1 MEAYTYRRISVL
13 ISLAFIVLLLFK
25 PAHIYAKRPNI
36 SDSLTAVLKKTGID
50 TSRVNVLSR
59 LSEQLMHTYPDS
71 AMHFAKKA
79 LDISKK
85 LKYKEGE
92 ALCLKN
98 LGTIHYIKGNFIDA
112 LEKLQKSL
120 KIYTEINPENKAR
133 VSLLQRIG
141 VIYSITGNNAKAVEI
156 FFKVIN
162 IYEEEHDTVGMA
174 NTYNNIGIV
183 YERENNFEKSLEYYM
198 KSINLRKAIGDVKR
212 IALAY
217 NNIGIIYS
225 RQKKYDIALDSFFK
239 ALNYS
244 EKASDKRT
252 LAITLGNIGN
262 VYEAL
267 KQYSKSLEY
276 QYRSLEIKKDI
287 GNNKS
292 IAHAIYNISSVK
304 NEMGLY
310 EEALS
315 NFQVSLNHAQKA
327 GDKFLLRDIYRA
339 FMNIYS
345 KTGNYSLALENGYK
359 FFKVNKILNNQINS
373 RKINDLQ
380 LKYDKSNRK
389 EEIEYLKQQEEVRA
403 VKLQNDSLFLGALFV
418 GIIIILVFF
427 IFIFKSYR
435 QRYKLN
441 KNLINQKT
449 EIHQQKEEIL
459 SQRNNLE
466 ELYNELNHRKE
477 EIQTQHDIIDKK
489 NQYITDSI
497 TYAKFIQDAILPQSQ
512 QIQKII
518 PESFIYFEPKDILSG
533 DFYWIEKKDHYIYIA
548 IVDSSGHGIPGA
560 FISII
565 GNNLLNQAVFD
576 KQFNSPENILDFL
589 NKGLYKALKEHYN
602 EFIIESG
609 MDIAVLRYDTLN
621 YDLTYTGA
629 HNPIYLIRDKELI
642 QYKSTAYPLGL
653 SLEEEEIDVQE
664 QTIKIQPGDTIYLYS
679 DGYTDQ
685 FGGPQNK
692 KFMYKRLRELLINIH
707 DQPCNIQKNQL
718 VHIFKDWK
726 GDNEQVDDVLF
737 IGMKL

>member
-1 MEAYTYRRISVL
+1 MEAYTNRRITIL

-25 PAHIYAKRPNI
+25 PVHIYAKRPNL

-50 TSRVNVLSR
+50 TSRVNVLNR
-59 LSEQLMHTYPDS
+59 LSEQLMHSYPDS
-71 AMHFAKKA
+71 AMHFTKKA

-92 ALCLKN
+92 ALCLTN
-98 LGTIHYIKGNFIDA
+98 LGTIHYIKGNFIEA
-112 LEKLQKSL
+112 LEKLQKAL
-120 KIYTEINPENKAR
+120 KIYTNIDPKNKAR
-133 VSLLQRIG
+133 VSLIQRIG
-141 VIYSITGNNAKAVEI
+141 VIHSITGNNAKALEN
-156 FFKVIN
+156 FFSVID
-162 IYEEEHDTVGMA
+162 IYEEENDTVGMA
-174 NTYNNIGIV
+174 NTFNNIGIV
-183 YERENNFEKSLEYYM
+183 YERENNFEKSLEYYK
-198 KSINLRKAIGDVKR
+198 KSINLRKAIGDIKR

-225 RQKKYDIALDSFFK
+225 RQKKYDIALTNFFK

-252 LAITLGNIGN
+252 LAISLGNIGN

-267 KQYSKSLEY
+267 QQYSKSLEY
-276 QYRSLEIKKDI
+276 QYRSLEIKKEI

-292 IAHAIYNISSVK
+292 IAHAIYNIGSVK
-304 NEMGLY
+304 NEMGLH

-315 NFQVSLNHAQKA
+315 NFQLSLKHAQKA

-345 KTGNYSLALENGYK
+345 KTGNYSEALENGYK
-359 FFKVNKILNNQINS
+359 YFKVNKTLNNQINS

-380 LKYDKSNRK
+380 LKYEKSNRK
-389 EEIEYLKQQEEVRA
+389 EEIEYLKQQEEARA
-403 VKLQNDSLFLGALFV
+403 VKLQNDRLFLGAL
-418 GIIIILVFF
+418 IIGVVIIFVFF

-441 KNLINQKT
+441 KNLMNQKT

-497 TYAKFIQDAILPQSQ
+497 TYAKFIQEAILPQSQ

-533 DFYWIEKKDHYIYIA
+533 DFYWIEKKDQNIYIA

-576 KQFNSPENILDFL
+576 KEFTSPENILDYL

-609 MDIAVLRYDTLN
+609 MDIAVLRYDTN
-621 YDLTYTGA
+621 KNILTYVGA
-629 HNPIYLIRDKELI
+629 HNPIYLIRNSELI

-653 SLEEEEIDVQE
+653 SLEEEEIEVQE
-664 QTIKIQPGDTIYLYS
+664 QTIQIQTGDTLYFYS

-707 DQPCNIQKNQL
+707 NQPCNIQKNQL
-718 VHIFKDWK
+718 VHVFKDWK